1 MYKTVRFLV
10 LLLITVSFTVS
21 AQEKSDLEKSLN
33 GLLNDAGKAY
43 LGPIG
48 SAFGANLNSGW
59 VHRAPQSKLFG
70 FDLEV
75 GFVAM
80 GTMFQDENKTFKKT
94 TEFKF
99 STEQATVL
107 VETQPEFKSPASGS
121 PQEQAKT
128 QLINKITGKTYTT
141 SIFGPTIVGKKSEEI
156 QVLFPGES
164 VTIGGSTY
172 SIPEKDASTGITGV
186 LDDLSALPLA
196 APQLTFGTIYGTSV
210 SFRYLPAVKINDDL
224 GDFKYFGFG
233 LMHNPQAW
241 LPIPLPVDLSAAF
254 FTQTMDVGKFFQA
267 KATMF
272 GIFASKKFGP
282 GIINITPYVGFSIES
297 STIDVTYDVV
307 IPTPAIPNPTPTQI
321 KFSLEGEN
329 STRITVG
336 ASLKILLIN
345 LNVDYSLAKYNVAS
359 AGLSFYF

>member
-10 LLLITVSFTVS
+10 LLLITVSITVS
-21 AQEKSDLEKSLN
+21 AQEKSDLEKALN

-43 LGPIG
+43 LGPVG
-48 SAFGANLNSGW
+48 TAFGANLNSGW
-59 VHRAPQSKLFG
+59 VHRAPQAKLFG

-80 GTMFQDENKTFKKT
+80 GTMFQDENKTFNKT

-99 STEQATVL
+99 STEQATML
-107 VETQPEFKSPASGS
+107 VETKAELKNPTAGS
-121 PQEQAKT
+121 PQAQAKQ
-128 QLINKITGKTYTT
+128 QLINTITGKTYST
-141 SIFGPTIVGKKSEEI
+141 SVFGPTIVGKKSEEI
-156 QVLFPGES
+156 KVLFPGES
-164 VTIGGSTY
+164 VTVNGQVFT
-172 SIPEKDASTGITGV
+172 IPGQEAKTGITGI

-210 SFRYLPAVKINDDL
+210 SFRYLPSVKINDDL
-224 GDFKYFGFG
+224 GEFKYFGFG

-241 LPIPLPVDLSAAF
+241 LPIPLPVELSAAF

-282 GIINITPYVGFSIES
+282 GIINITPYAGFSVES

-307 IPTPAIPNPTPTQI
+307 IPTPAIPNPAPTQI

-329 STRITVG
+329 STRITIG